1 MGRHS
6 TPWEK
11 LGHEMAWWKTPSTLN
26 KVRIQSVY
34 LEKNWID
41 SVAVGTT
48 GKLAPFPTLRS
59 LMDTRPMAVIG
70 IPARH
75 GLAAR

>member
-48 GKLAPFPTLRS
+48 GKLSPFPTLRRQ
-59 LMDTRPMAVIG
+59 MDTRPMAVIG
-70 IPARH
+70 IPAR
-75 GLAAR
+75 GAV